1 MMCTSVLVVFGVAGR
16 ARRGVESMTHNAAN
30 DVISG
35 WIDWIGIGSSS
46 VRSYPPYLHLL

>member
-1 MMCTSVLVVFGVAGR
+1 MTENLDASLSISWLMMCTSVLVVFGVAGR

-35 WIDWIGIGSSS
+35 
-46 VRSYPPYLHLL
+46 